1 MTATATLA
9 PAKELI
15 EMTRVVLDDNELYV
29 SNDHTLFINQRP
41 LSHFLPETNAA
52 NLIANLKQAYQDA
65 IRIARENG
73 VKVGYRLRYKREI
86 EALEAVL
93 APAIE
98 KALALYPQ
106 MKTGWEAK
114 LEKGI
119 YVGYVDDTEVDA
131 LSALK
136 WEYEALFY
144 HSAPIGKAMDLIRH
158 LNDAKT
164 SAAHP
169 DCIKISL

>member
-1 MTATATLA
+1 MTATETLA

>member
-15 EMTRVVLDDNELYV
+15 EMTRVVLDDNEMYV

>member
-1 MTATATLA
+1 
-9 PAKELI
+9 
-15 EMTRVVLDDNELYV
+15 
-29 SNDHTLFINQRP
+29 
-41 LSHFLPETNAA
+41 
-52 NLIANLKQAYQDA
+52 
-65 IRIARENG
+65 
-73 VKVGYRLRYKREI
+73 
-86 EALEAVL
+86 
-93 APAIE
+93 
-98 KALALYPQ
+98 